1 MGARTQAMSKNGQRC
16 LPRKA
21 YSTAIP
27 FDVFASTRS
36 LNAGQCALGAAEW
49 PESALGVAPSVSTT
63 PQRWEPRRRENT
75 VTTKA
80 APGAARMRANTGRVY
95 HSAGSAWRYAW

>member
-16 LPRKA
+16 LP

-36 LNAGQCALGAAEW
+36 LNAGQCALGAADW
-49 PESALGVAPSVSTT
+49 PESALGVAPSY
-63 PQRWEPRRRENT
+63 RRHPND
-75 VTTKA
+75 
-80 APGAARMRANTGRVY
+80 GSRVDEKI
-95 HSAGSAWRYAW
+95 R